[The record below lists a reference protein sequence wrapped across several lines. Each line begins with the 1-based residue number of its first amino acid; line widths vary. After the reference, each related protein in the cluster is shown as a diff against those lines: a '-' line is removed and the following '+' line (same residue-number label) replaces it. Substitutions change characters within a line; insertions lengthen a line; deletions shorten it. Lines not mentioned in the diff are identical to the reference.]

1 MKKEKAEYEKSRVF
15 KKGDDLFTRSRLN
28 KCRTASGQAER
39 DEIDA
44 HFVDHIHD
52 LKEQRLYEIQDV
64 QNEIEEQS

>member
-1 MKKEKAEYEKSRVF
+1 MLSTQRKRNNCHFVKKEKAEYEKSRVF

-28 KCRTASGQAER
+28 KCRTVSGQAER

-52 LKEQRLYEIQDV
+52 LK
-64 QNEIEEQS
+64 

>member
-1 MKKEKAEYEKSRVF
+1 VKKEKAEYEKSRVF

-28 KCRTASGQAER
+28 KCRTVSGQAER

-52 LKEQRLYEIQDV
+52 LK
-64 QNEIEEQS
+64 